1 MHIAN
6 PIYDTVF
13 KFMME
18 DNRVAKAFLSAVIQ
32 EKVVELDFAAQ
43 EYTVR
48 KPAEKDGKPE
58 KPEVNYTVCRIDFS
72 ARIATPEGGS
82 KTVVIELQKA
92 KLMSD
97 IMRFRRY
104 LGMHY
109 QNKGNTYGDENS
121 HKARQIYCIFI
132 LGHDI
137 GIPGCP
143 VIRVDSA
150 VWDVTTGQLLDAAGN
165 EFIDSM
171 HHRSW
176 IVQTRQLK
184 YSRRTDLERLLS
196 VFDPGQSHIL
206 SINEDDY
213 PKDYR
218 PIIRRLRKAVE
229 SEQIQ
234 IEMEYE
240 DDYLEELQIREREI
254 AQAKKVIGEQKNALE
269 EKDKVIEDKDNAL
282 EEQKKVIEELKKQL
296 AGRRK

>member
-43 EYTVR
+43 EYTLR
-48 KPAEKDGKPE
+48 KPDEKDGKRE

-104 LGMHY
+104 LGIHY
-109 QNKGNTYGDENS
+109 QNPENMYGGEDDR
-121 HKARQIYCIFI
+121 KARQIYCIFI

-143 VIRVDSA
+143 VIR
-150 VWDVTTGQLLDAAGN
+150 
-165 EFIDSM
+165 
-171 HHRSW
+171 
-176 IVQTRQLK
+176 
-184 YSRRTDLERLLS
+184 
-196 VFDPGQSHIL
+196 
-206 SINEDDY
+206 
-213 PKDYR
+213 
-218 PIIRRLRKAVE
+218 
-229 SEQIQ
+229 
-234 IEMEYE
+234 
-240 DDYLEELQIREREI
+240 
-254 AQAKKVIGEQKNALE
+254 
-269 EKDKVIEDKDNAL
+269 
-282 EEQKKVIEELKKQL
+282 
-296 AGRRK
+296 